1 MTAYLARYP
10 GQRVAVALEQKRG
23 ALLYMLM
30 KYEQVVLYPI
40 HGATASKFR
49 AALYPSGSK
58 DDPKDA
64 ELLLDLL
71 TQHRDH
77 IRRLDPDTEET
88 RKLQLLVEKRRTL
101 VDERTRQSLRLMA
114 ELKVY
119 FPQLLGWFP
128 DAQSPLMADFLNR
141 CRYRP
146 ATGAHAAGCTARPP
160 GYGAPFPASAQLPQP
175 GTHRAKAGGAEAS
188 SGRDHGSGDGRAG
201 SHHGACAGGLHRLFE
216 QSY

>member
-1 MTAYLARYP
+1 MAAGLDRNDSEPEFAALVARLRAQAHLTGVTINMHGRCKIPHPAPAKEANWKPGRKRWTRLRAGCLDAFTYASVTAYLARYP

-23 ALLYMLM
+23 ALLYTLM

-77 IRRLDPDTEET
+77 IRRLDPDTQET
-88 RKLQLLVEKRRTL
+88 RKLQLLVEKRRKL
-101 VDERTRQSLRLMA
+101 VRV
-114 ELKVY
+114 K
-119 FPQLLGWFP
+119 
-128 DAQSPLMADFLNR
+128 
-141 CRYRP
+141 
-146 ATGAHAAGCTARPP
+146 
-160 GYGAPFPASAQLPQP
+160 
-175 GTHRAKAGGAEAS
+175 
-188 SGRDHGSGDGRAG
+188 HGSRSMNG
-201 SHHGACAGGLHRLFE
+201 HGKATAS
-216 QSY
+216 QTN